1 MDHTPSPITS
11 TRNPHIVAVRKLN
24 QRKHRERQGQFLVEG
39 PKLLHMAL
47 DAGAR
52 PVKVFYCPEQLA
64 GDTAAGGNGDGERV
78 RLGRLVRSGR
88 TATSLLARLGHR
100 GAIHL
105 PVSPNVMQALSQ
117 RDVSQGMVA
126 TFALFET
133 PLSALTLSG
142 RELVIVL
149 DRLQDPGNMGTLI
162 RTADAV
168 GAAAV
173 ILIEPCVDPFDPKTV
188 RGSMGSLFNVPLV
201 RTVDVAALFADLG
214 QRGVRPIGASA
225 HEGRVWGEGILKG
238 GTALVLG
245 NEARGLSEDVSA
257 QIEAWAHLPMVGK
270 AESLNVAVAG
280 GVLMYAWLRANRFA
294 GDAAPP

>member
-1 MDHTPSPITS
+1 MDRTPSPITS
-11 TRNPHIVAVRKLN
+11 TRNPHIVAARKLN

-64 GDTAAGGNGDGERV
+64 EDTAADGKH
-78 RLGRLVRSGR
+78 VRSGR
-88 TATSLLARLGHR
+88 AVTSLLARLGHR

-105 PVSPNVMQALSQ
+105 AVSPNVMQALSQ
-117 RDVSQGMVA
+117 RDVSQGIVA

-173 ILIEPCVDPFDPKTV
+173 VLIEPCVDPFDPKTV
-188 RGSMGSLFNVPLV
+188 RGSMGSLFNIPLV
-201 RTVDVAALFADLG
+201 RTTDAAALFADLG
-214 QRGVRPIGASA
+214 KRGVRPIGTSA
-225 HEGRVWGEGILKG
+225 HEGRAWGEGILKG

-245 NEARGLSEDVSA
+245 NEAQGLSEDVSA

-294 GDAAPP
+294 GDTAPP